1 MIQVKAPVFIV
12 QELFALRGELLLGG
26 VDTLKLT
33 CF

>member
-1 MIQVKAPVFIV
+1 MIQVNTPVFIV

-26 VDTLKLT
+26 VDTLQLA